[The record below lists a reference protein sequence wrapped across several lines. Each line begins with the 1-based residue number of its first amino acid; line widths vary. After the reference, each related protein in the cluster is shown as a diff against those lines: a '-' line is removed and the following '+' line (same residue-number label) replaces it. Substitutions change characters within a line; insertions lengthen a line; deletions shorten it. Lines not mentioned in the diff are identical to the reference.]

1 MSEEVRY
8 WPRLGIYVTRKFAEE
23 YIERSEGSGITGE
36 YLDEDIEE
44 FQQITTVSPMTL
56 EREIEEL
63 FEAPFVEAELPD
75 ETRIMF
81 ELIEMEKRRASI
93 IKEYKAEGMSLE
105 DAKERYNS
113 EVNEMVSVALG
124 IEGGSTSGDRLN
136 EEE

>member
-1 MSEEVRY
+1 
-8 WPRLGIYVTRKFAEE
+8 
-23 YIERSEGSGITGE
+23 
-36 YLDEDIEE
+36 
-44 FQQITTVSPMTL
+44 MTL

-81 ELIEMEKRRASI
+81 ELIEREKRRASI
-93 IKEYKAEGMSLE
+93 IKEYKEEGMSLE

-113 EVNEMVSVALG
+113 EVNEMVSLALG